1 MDWLNASKA
10 ATATVG
16 NSWPDVAAKL
26 DTTAACFHAA
36 LHSVVN
42 VSFGVEGTLLRR
54 TTRTLEGA
62 EAVSLPTISASCV
75 IVGMDQLGRKGAWM
89 LCMVCICAPATLP
102 ENVHVLQGE
111 AGTSVASL

>member
-1 MDWLNASKA
+1 MLSL
-10 ATATVG
+10 AT
-16 NSWPDVAAKL
+16 
-26 DTTAACFHAA
+26 

-75 IVGMDQLGRKGAWM
+75 IVMAMCQLGRKGAWM
-89 LCMVCICAPATLP
+89 LCMVCICTPATLP
-102 ENVHVLQGE
+102 DNVHVLQGE

>member
-16 NSWPDVAAKL
+16 NSWPDIASKL
-26 DTTAACFHAA
+26 DTTGACFHAA

-75 IVGMDQLGRKGAWM
+75 IVMVVHGSAWQEGCVDVVHGVH
-89 LCMVCICAPATLP
+89 LRTCHVARECARA
-102 ENVHVLQGE
+102 
-111 AGTSVASL
+111 AR